1 MKKTLL
7 QEVKAMN
14 KIAGTQMTKQQEI
27 KLIRERLEQ
36 LNELEFGTQ
45 KAFDSYQKNHDL
57 RDTTKV
63 TVAGKKMSV
72 SQAKDQS
79 KDPAVKQ
86 GSAVFGKGKG
96 GEVFGSKAQK
106 PASDHKGMVKNILKN
121 TEFDEAGAYKLSDS
135 WVTNPI
141 MDGLKSGTSKVNKEL
156 ADKLNNKEKGTYIQ
170 THEIGGN
177 ILFNNGD
184 HYVINSGEGGEI
196 DAIKL
201 SDIKGP
207 KPTDEGWDTDS
218 VYSATFED
226 PETGETISVEDA
238 YNGDEDTEAY
248 SKADEYISLFNPD
261 DEKMGM
267 S

>member
-14 KIAGTQMTKQQEI
+14 KLAGTQMTKQQEI
-27 KLIRERLEQ
+27 QLIRERLQQ
-36 LNELEFGTQ
+36 LNELDFGSQ
-45 KAFDSYQKNHDL
+45 KAFDSYQKQHDM
-57 RDTTKV
+57 RGDTQV

-72 SQAKDQS
+72 SQAAKQS
-79 KDPAVKQ
+79 KDPAIK
-86 GSAVFGKGKG
+86 GSSVFGNNKG

-106 PASDHKGMVKNILKN
+106 PASDHKAMVKNILKN
-121 TEFDEAGAYKLSDS
+121 TEFDESGAYKLSDS

-156 ADKLNNKEKGTYIQ
+156 SDKLKNKEKGTYIQ
-170 THEIGGN
+170 THEMGGN

-184 HYVINSGEGGEI
+184 HYVVNSGEGGEI

-226 PETGETISVEDA
+226 PETGETISVDDA

-248 SKADEYISLFNPD
+248 SKAEEYISLFNPD